1 MQIDKDKLKSALL
14 KGKYVTKEDIEKAE
28 KVASEQDTSFANI
41 LLNNGTITNDTLGQA
56 LAESL
61 GIPYADLNSRPP
73 SKEYVK
79 RIPQGFAKK
88 HRAVLFTETDKS
100 VVIATDNPEGLKGSS
115 ILEDSFKGKKIE
127 IAFSLSDDIDKSFV
141 HYREKLST
149 RFAEILKKKS
159 SAAPEIIEEILKDAE
174 SLRTSDI
181 HFEPQE
187 EDIQIRFRIDG
198 LLQEAG
204 RLPKDLY
211 ENILNWIKVRSHLR
225 IDEHFSAQD
234 GSMRFES
241 DGSTVDLRI
250 SIVPT
255 LDGEKVAIRILAK
268 YIKGF
273 SLAELGLSK
282 QDQIL
287 VTKASKK
294 PFGMILVT
302 GPTGSGK
309 TTTLYSIL
317 KMLNVPG
324 VNITTVEDPVEYKVK
339 DLNQIQVNE
348 VTGLTFARGL
358 RTIVRQDPDI
368 ILVGEIRDNETAE
381 IAINAALTGHL
392 LLSTFHANDAA
403 TALPRLLDMGIEPF
417 LLASTLEI
425 VIAQRLVRKICENC
439 RFSKS
444 HTMSELTEK
453 IPKPEKYFG
462 KVKSVTLYEGKGCNA
477 CSNTGYSGRSAIF
490 EIIQITPEIQEL
502 ILENPS
508 SQSVWKLASK
518 QGARSL
524 FDNGM
529 EKVKAGLTSMDEVL
543 RVVTPPENVKVYESL
558 NGKEEEPVSATK

>member
-1 MQIDKDKLKSALL
+1 MEIDKDKLKSALI
-14 KGKYVTKEDIEKAE
+14 KGKYATQKDIDEAE
-28 KVASEQDTSFANI
+28 KEGLEQKRSFADV
-41 LLNNGTITNDTLGQA
+41 LLNKGLLTNDILGQA
-56 LAESL
+56 LAESIGL
-61 GIPYADLNSRPP
+61 PYADLNSRPP
-73 SKEYVK
+73 SKESVQ
-79 RIPQGFAKK
+79 RISEAFARK
-88 HRAVLFTETDKS
+88 HRAVLFAETDKN
-100 VVIATDNPEGLKGSS
+100 VVIATDKPDELKNASS
-115 ILEDSFKGKKIE
+115 LEDAFKGKNIE
-127 IAFSLSDDIDKSFV
+127 IAFALSDDIDKSFS
-141 HYREKLST
+141 HYRENLTT

-174 SLRTSDI
+174 ALRTSDI
-181 HFEPQE
+181 HLEPQE
-187 EDIQIRFRIDG
+187 EDVQIRFRIDG

-204 RLPKDLY
+204 RVPKDLF

-241 DGSTVDLRI
+241 DGTTVDLRI

-268 YIKGF
+268 YVKGF
-273 SLAELGLSK
+273 TLSELGFSQ
-282 QDQIL
+282 QDQVL

-309 TTTLYSIL
+309 TTTLYSVL

-324 VNITTVEDPVEYKVK
+324 VNITTIEDPVEYKVK
-339 DLNQIQVNE
+339 NLNQIQVNE
-348 VTGLTFARGL
+348 TTKLTFARGL

-381 IAINAALTGHL
+381 IAVNAALTGHL

-425 VIAQRLVRKICENC
+425 VIAQRLARKLCENC
-439 RFSKS
+439 RYSKS
-444 HTMSELTEK
+444 YTMEELK
-453 IPKPEKYFG
+453 KLISDPIKYFG
-462 KVKSVTLYEGKGCNA
+462 NVKSVTLYEGKGCPA
-477 CSNTGYSGRSAIF
+477 CSNTGYSGRTAIF
-490 EIIQITPEIQEL
+490 ELIQMTPEVQEL
-502 ILENPS
+502 ILASSS
-508 SQSVWKLASK
+508 SQNIWKLASK

-529 EKVKAGLTSMDEVL
+529 EKVKAGLTSIGEVL
-543 RVVTPPENVKVYESL
+543 RVVTPPENIKVYAPT
-558 NGKEEEPVSATK
+558 NGNTPEPETK